1 MHMAPAATTAPEGH
15 DLKGNNDLLLLTRPQ
30 IIADIHTAYLEAGA
44 DLVETNTFNATS
56 VSQADYHLE
65 HLVYELNKA
74 GAAVARACC
83 DAVAATTPGKPRFV
97 IGVIGPTSRT
107 ASISPD
113 VNDPGFRNTSFDELR
128 DTYREAIEGLID
140 GAPTPSWSRPSSTR
154 SMPRRR
160 CMRWKKRSTRAA
172 HACR

>member
-1 MHMAPAATTAPEGH
+1 MSALPWLHPERAHALLAALRERILIIDGAMGTMIQRHDLQEDDYRGERFAGGYDHDHGPGCDHAAPEGH

-30 IIADIHTAYLEAGA
+30 VIGDIHTAYLQAGA

-83 DAVAATTPGKPRFV
+83 DAVEATTPDKPRFV

-107 ASISPD
+107 ASISP
-113 VNDPGFRNTSFDELR
+113 
-128 DTYREAIEGLID
+128 
-140 GAPTPSWSRPSSTR
+140 
-154 SMPRRR
+154 
-160 CMRWKKRSTRAA
+160 
-172 HACR
+172 